1 MMSAKDFIIKVIEN
15 KATPYIFCLIMA
27 SFMIS
32 PIILMTFNAFKS
44 SAETYIWPP
53 TIFPRNPSLDALIR
67 VLNSPIPVN
76 MRNSVIIAL
85 STTAIVLMISIPSA
99 YGLSKYPF
107 KGHKILLLNFLG
119 SRIIPPLS
127 LLIPFFIMFSNLR
140 LLNTL
145 IALIIVNVYMS
156 FPLVTWILKG
166 FFDEFPQELIDAA
179 IIDGCSRFGALL
191 RVVIPVSAPAIAA
204 AGIITFL
211 WTWNEFIYAI
221 ILTLSKDV
229 YPMTVGIFY
238 FVGDV
243 VIEWNSLCAVAVFTS
258 LPAIIFFVVFQKQ
271 IVEGLAKGA
280 IKI

>member
-1 MMSAKDFIIKVIEN
+1 
-15 KATPYIFCLIMA
+15 
-27 SFMIS
+27 
-32 PIILMTFNAFKS
+32 
-44 SAETYIWPP
+44 
-53 TIFPRNPSLDALIR
+53 
-67 VLNSPIPVN
+67 
-76 MRNSVIIAL
+76 
-85 STTAIVLMISIPSA
+85 
-99 YGLSKYPF
+99 
-107 KGHKILLLNFLG
+107 
-119 SRIIPPLS
+119 
-127 LLIPFFIMFSNLR
+127 MFSNLR